1 MFVITNRRD
10 RKISP
15 MSWSK
20 RILIT
25 LAGAV
30 ALMLIPV
37 VALVIYDL
45 YERVQVALFNNAHPM
60 LQEMSSLP
68 YGPYNEREQGMAAI
82 LLKRLPL
89 GSTRSEALAIFS
101 TEGMK
106 CERPVGTAQ
115 WNMLVCYVT
124 SPRVR
129 WHIEVQFDK
138 NDRVSGG
145 RVLILK
151 A

>member
-1 MFVITNRRD
+1 
-10 RKISP
+10 

-25 LAGAV
+25 LAAAIGV
-30 ALMLIPV
+30 MLIPV
-37 VALVIYDL
+37 VGLIIYDV

-60 LQEMSSLP
+60 LRAMSEPSDGS
-68 YGPYNEREQGMAAI
+68 YEERQQRMTSI
-82 LLKRLPL
+82 LLARLPL

-106 CERPVGTAQ
+106 CERPTGPISRTMV
-115 WNMLVCYVT
+115 VCGVT

-129 WHIEVQFDK
+129 WHIEVQFDD
-138 NDRVSGG
+138 NDKVSGG
-145 RVLILK
+145 RVLTLK
-151 A
+151 P

>member
-1 MFVITNRRD
+1 
-10 RKISP
+10 

-37 VALVIYDL
+37 VGLVAYDV

-60 LQEMSSLP
+60 LRAMSEPSDGS
-68 YGPYNEREQGMAAI
+68 YEERQQRMTSI
-82 LLKRLPL
+82 LLTRLPL

-106 CERPVGTAQ
+106 CERPTGTAQ
-115 WNMLVCYVT
+115 QRILVCYVT

-129 WHIEVQFDK
+129 WHIEVQFDE
-138 NDRVSGG
+138 NDKVSGG
-145 RVLILK
+145 RVLTLK